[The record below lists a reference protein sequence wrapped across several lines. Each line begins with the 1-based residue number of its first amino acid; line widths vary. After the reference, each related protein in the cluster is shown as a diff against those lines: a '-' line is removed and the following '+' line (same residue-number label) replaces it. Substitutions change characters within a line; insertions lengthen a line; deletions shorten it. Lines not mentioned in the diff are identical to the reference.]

1 MSKSKQKTLTGGNLE
16 DFKKGERMFEQLA
29 EMFFRPI
36 IGLTMWKDAI
46 TQEQR
51 ERIRTERMKQIEEL
65 NGEPIT
71 EATDYE
77 ALVYLMTVSL
87 AQPLSSMW
95 SRIYYSLFKKFYPD
109 KSDFIPENE
118 AYLDIQSKPALRR
131 LKQRLYKQSVKR

>member
-1 MSKSKQKTLTGGNLE
+1 MTKQTTLTGGNLE

-51 ERIRTERMKQIEEL
+51 ERIKTERMKQIEGS

-87 AQPLSSMW
+87 AQPLSSMYGK
-95 SRIYYSLFKKFYPD
+95 IYYCLFKKFYPD
-109 KSDFIPENE
+109 KSDFIPEHE
-118 AYLDIQSKPALRR
+118 AHLDIQSKPALKN